1 MYSIQPLQKRLSE
14 APNIRPL
21 AVASGLSEKT
31 IYRVAGGYTSITLKT
46 ANQIL
51 EALDLVYPLAKSKT
65 TKSKNSN
72 SVAKNNTGVR
82 V

>member
-51 EALDLVYPLAKSKT
+51 DALNLVYPLSGNKT
-65 TKSKNSN
+65 TKSKSK
-72 SVAKNNTGVR
+72 AKTEKNNTGIHV
-82 V
+82 